1 MGRNGS
7 LLKEDFMKKTII
19 LILSKLPRYIPSTL
33 MLLLVFFLLSI
44 SDEFSLKPFV
54 ILYLPLLASDYFLDN
69 GKSLGA
75 IPGILF
81 GIYSILDDLKPPR
94 VGPSTFEIGVVLII
108 YYTICGICVFIKN
121 KKAAK
126 NS

>member
-1 MGRNGS
+1 
-7 LLKEDFMKKTII
+7 MKKTII
-19 LILSKLPRYIPSTL
+19 LILSKLPRYIPATL

-44 SDEFSLKPFV
+44 SDEFSFKPFV

-108 YYTICGICVFIKN
+108 YYVIAGIVVSVYNIKN
-121 KKAAK
+121 KKKATD
-126 NS
+126 